1 MERPDAHTGPS
12 GGVRLDGFNGQNSL
26 AAIIFTEAIML
37 VTICKSKIHRAR
49 ITGADLNYEGSI
61 TIDKRLLDEA
71 NILANE
77 KVQVVNLNNGSRFET
92 YILVGKEDSGTIC
105 LNGPAARLGQ
115 VGDLLIIISYC
126 HLEYEEAKKYQ
137 PKVIYVDDEN
147 KITQKK

>member
-1 MERPDAHTGPS
+1 
-12 GGVRLDGFNGQNSL
+12 
-26 AAIIFTEAIML
+26 ML

-61 TIDKRLLDEA
+61 TIDKRLLEEA

-77 KVQVVNLNNGSRFET
+77 KVQVVNLNNGARFET
-92 YILVGKEDSGTIC
+92 YVFVGEEDSGTIC

-137 PKVIYVDDEN
+137 PKVVYVDKEN
-147 KITQKK
+147 RILTRK